1 MAKKSAKPEAKAED
15 NPVARWQRELQLSG
29 KHFEPWEERGQK
41 VVDRY
46 RDEREEAE
54 TARKFNI
61 LWSNVQTLL
70 PALYS
75 RPPKVQVSRRFND
88 ADPVARC
95 ASIIIERAV
104 DVELEKYDVGAV
116 IRPAVEDRL
125 LPGRGTAWV
134 RYESQIG
141 QVPQRVKLE
150 GSEGSYQL
158 TDGVAYDGEVEQEGG
173 VAYGTQNVPE
183 LQHECTPLDYV
194 YWKDFRC
201 SPARTWEE
209 VRWVAR
215 RTYPSREKLVKRFG
229 ADIGNAVPLDA
240 RPPGLEETDPA
251 ASVMSCAMVWE
262 IWDKVSKCVYWV
274 HESHPQMLDTK
285 ADPLKVNGFFP
296 CPKPLSATLTSG
308 SLVPIPDYCQYQDQA
323 KELDDL
329 TDRISHLTKALKVVG
344 VHDATC
350 EALARVLN
358 EGVENQMIPVN
369 SWSMFAEKGGLK
381 GAMDFVP
388 IQQVIDTVI
397 QLYNAR
403 AQVKQDLYEV
413 TGIGDVIRGATDPN
427 ETATAQGIKAKY
439 AGLRLSE
446 HQTEVERF
454 ARDLIRL
461 KAEVMAEKYAPETLV
476 AMSGILETPEGMV
489 PPQPPVEGQPPMP
502 APPKPDPMNPQTWP
516 PQVQAA
522 LQLLKSPTFRDFR
535 IDIETKSMAQMDEQ
549 ADQQAR
555 VQFLQA
561 VGGFM
566 AQATAAAKE
575 QPAMAELLGELL
587 RFGVR
592 GFRIGRELESVFD
605 RAIEAAG
612 QSQGMPPE
620 IQKQIEDA
628 KKQAEQ
634 QQQEIQK
641 RGEAVQAEEAGMQ
654 DEKITMAEE
663 RMRLENDKAALA
675 AERRV
680 AMLEGQNQMLKIE
693 NFALKQGIKLENIA
707 AGIDNQVKDAA
718 HGEEMAGM
726 VHHGRMQ
733 EMHEAMRPE
742 AQ

>member
-1 MAKKSAKPEAKAED
+1 MAKKSAKPDAKAED
-15 NPVARWQRELQLSG
+15 NPVARWQREIQLSG
-29 KHFEPWEERGQK
+29 KHFEEWETRGDK
-41 VVDRY
+41 VVERY
-46 RDEREEAE
+46 RDERGEAE

-61 LWSNVQTLL
+61 LWSNVQTLM

-75 RPPKVQVSRRFND
+75 RPPKVQVSRRYND
-88 ADPVARC
+88 ADPVARV

-116 IRPAVEDRL
+116 IKPAVEDRL

-134 RYESQIG
+134 RYDSKIR
-141 QVPQRVKLE
+141 QVEQRVALK
-150 GSEGSYQL
+150 GAEGSYQL
-158 TDGVAYDGEVEQEGG
+158 TDGVAYEGSVEQEGG
-173 VAYGTQNVPE
+173 VAYGTQQMPE
-183 LQHECTPLDYV
+183 LEHECTPLDYV

-201 SPARTWEE
+201 SPARMWEE

-215 RTYPSREKLVKRFG
+215 RTYPGRDKLIARFG
-229 ADIGNAVPLDA
+229 EEMGKAIPLDS

-251 ASVMSCAMVWE
+251 ASAMSCAQVWE

-274 HESHPQMLDTK
+274 HESHPQILDQK
-285 ADPLKVNGFFP
+285 PDPLNVNGFFP

-308 SLVPIPDYCQYQDQA
+308 SLIPIPDYCQYQDQA

-344 VHDATC
+344 VYDSTST
-350 EALARVLN
+350 ALQRVLD

-369 SWSMFAEKGGLK
+369 SWAMFAEKGGLK
-381 GAMDFVP
+381 GVMDFIP
-388 IQQVIDTVI
+388 IEQVIKTVI
-397 QLYNAR
+397 ELYNAR
-403 AQVKQDLYEV
+403 GQVKQDLYEV

-489 PPQPPVEGQPPMP
+489 PPQAPVEGQPPMP

-555 VQFLQA
+555 VQFLTA

-620 IQKQIEDA
+620 IQKQIEEA
-628 KKQAEQ
+628 KQQAEQ
-634 QQQEIQK
+634 QQAELQK

-675 AERRV
+675 AERRI
-680 AMLEGQNQMLKIE
+680 AQMDAQNQMLKIE
-693 NFALKQGIKLENIA
+693 NFALKQGIKLDNMA
-707 AGIDNQVKDAA
+707 ADIDNSVREAQ
-718 HGEEMAGM
+718 HGDEVAGM
-726 VHHGRMQ
+726 VHQGRVQ
-733 EMHEAMRPE
+733 EMRDAARPE
-742 AQ
+742 A